1 MDEMCRL
8 YERSSL
14 REMGSGLIRPGGLEL
29 TEKAIAVAGLKP
41 GARLLDIGCGTGA
54 ALRCLVDHHGVRGV
68 GIDPSMVLLTEGRAK
83 NPGLCL
89 AGASATMLPF
99 ADRSMDAVLA
109 ECSLSVTDDPETALA
124 ESFRV
129 LESDGVLLAHDIYAR
144 DPSGAAGLRELE
156 LKSCL
161 AGAVSREKWI
171 ERLTGCGFTLIY
183 WEDHSRALKEFAA
196 RLIFKHGRL
205 ETFWGCSIGAA
216 GPEPG
221 TRIQSAVS
229 SAKPGYFLA
238 VAKKADGPPSARS
251 GK

>member
-1 MDEMCRL
+1 MHEMCPL
-8 YERSSL
+8 YEKSSL
-14 REMGSGLIRPGGLEL
+14 REMGSGLIRPGGLGL

-54 ALRCLVDHHGVRGV
+54 ALRRLVDDHGVRGV
-68 GIDPSMVLLTEGRAK
+68 GIDPSRVLLTEGRAK
-83 NPGLCL
+83 NPGLFL

-99 ADRSMDAVLA
+99 ADSSLDAVLA
-109 ECSLSVTDDPETALA
+109 ECSLSVIGEPETALA
-124 ESFRV
+124 ECFRV
-129 LESDGVLLAHDIYAR
+129 LDSGGMLLAHDVYAR
-144 DPSGAAGLRELE
+144 DPSGAAGLRELG

-171 ERLTGCGFTLIY
+171 ERLTGCGFAVIY

-196 RLIFKHGRL
+196 RLIFEHGRL
-205 ETFWGCSIGAA
+205 ETFWGCSVGAS

-221 TRIQSAVS
+221 ARIQSAVS
-229 SAKPGYFLA
+229 LAKPGYFLA